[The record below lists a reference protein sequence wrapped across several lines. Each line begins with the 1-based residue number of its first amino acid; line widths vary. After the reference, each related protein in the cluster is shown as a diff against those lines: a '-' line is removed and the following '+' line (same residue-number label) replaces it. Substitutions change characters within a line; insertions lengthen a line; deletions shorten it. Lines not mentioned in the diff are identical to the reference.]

1 MMTTDILLTIFAISS
16 VASAIVA
23 IWSIRD
29 TKRVATAQPQLPT
42 IATVDI
48 AHTEQY
54 PLLQCDECGLRFV
67 LLAVLPDDKVLSQSG
82 FVHCP
87 YCGSEAVE

>member
-1 MMTTDILLTIFAISS
+1 MTTTNIVLTLCAIVS
-16 VASAIVA
+16 VACAGVA
-23 IWSIRD
+23 VWSIRD
-29 TKRVATAQPQLPT
+29 TKCIATTQTQLPT
-42 IATVDI
+42 CATIDI

-67 LLAVLPDDKVLSQSG
+67 LLAVLPDDKVLSQDE

-87 YCGSEAVE
+87 YCGHEEG